1 MADTALRRE
10 GVIDV
15 RIEATAKQGR
25 RAFADHAADW
35 KAHLT
40 AKGNTAKH
48 VLHMTG
54 ALERLNAKAKAETLA
69 DLTPAR
75 VQAAVGELRDEG
87 ASLRTCNHYLT
98 AVKGFSRWAH
108 RDGRLSADP
117 LAGLSGFNVATD
129 RKRQRRP
136 LTADEAAYLL
146 AQVECGPTWRGVPGV
161 DVAMVYRL
169 ALGTGFRAAELRSL
183 TRASFDLA
191 SDPPAVTV
199 QAAYSKRRRDDRQP
213 IRADLADRLR
223 AYLADRDVD
232 GPVLNVPE
240 RTGEMLRADLR
251 RARARWI
258 RETADGAERR
268 TRRLS
273 GFLAPVDAEG
283 RVVDFH
289 ALRATYI
296 TLLVKGGA
304 TVRVAQELA
313 RHSDPKLTMN
323 TYTKLGIHD
332 LTGALDGLLGENA
345 EGGPVIETVAATG
358 TDDARGDDA
367 RSNRRSNRGADD
379 RDRVRQGATKSAL
392 RMAGGDDENAGKTGG
407 KCVSVRPDA
416 AASGNAPRRTRTF
429 NPLIKSQLLCQL
441 S

>member
-1 MADTALRRE
+1 MDA
-10 GVIDV
+10 G
-15 RIEATAKQGR
+15 GR
-25 RAFADHAADW
+25 
-35 KAHLT
+35 
-40 AKGNTAKH
+40 G
-48 VLHMTG
+48 
-54 ALERLNAKAKAETLA
+54 
-69 DLTPAR
+69 
-75 VQAAVGELRDEG
+75 
-87 ASLRTCNHYLT
+87 
-98 AVKGFSRWAH
+98 
-108 RDGRLSADP
+108 
-117 LAGLSGFNVATD
+117 
-129 RKRQRRP
+129 
-136 LTADEAAYLL
+136 
-146 AQVECGPTWRGVPGV
+146 
-161 DVAMVYRL
+161 
-169 ALGTGFRAAELRSL
+169 
-183 TRASFDLA
+183 
-191 SDPPAVTV
+191 
-199 QAAYSKRRRDDRQP
+199 
-213 IRADLADRLR
+213 
-223 AYLADRDVD
+223 
-232 GPVLNVPE
+232 
-240 RTGEMLRADLR
+240 
-251 RARARWI
+251 
-258 RETADGAERR
+258 
-268 TRRLS
+268 
-273 GFLAPVDAEG
+273 
-283 RVVDFH
+283 VDFH